1 MIDFFKEKFMK
12 FIHTADLH
20 LESPFRGILGDDF
33 PSNLKKMILNS
44 TFNAFTNLVNDAIS
58 KKLILF

>member
-1 MIDFFKEKFMK
+1 MK